1 MLPAF
6 SAPAVSGA
14 SLVPWRED
22 IPVPALPLG
31 SERLSLLGK
40 VAFASLCLLV
50 FSIPWEDAVTIAGFG
65 TIVRMIGA
73 VAVGLGAMAMLEKGK
88 LRRPTL
94 GHLLL
99 VLFVM
104 VAALSY
110 MWSLYPEGTL
120 TQTSTYIQLLIMV
133 WLIWELAAGLSQH
146 TRLMQA
152 YILGTCVSALDTIY
166 EFFFHQQ
173 SVYERYAGAKMDAN
187 DLGLMI
193 ALSIPFSYYLMIQSR
208 GKIVWLYRLHMIL
221 ALTTVALTASRGAAF
236 STLVALAIVPL
247 TQSRL
252 TRRQKTAVLLSLALC
267 VSGIL
272 FFAPETSWERLSTVP
287 GEFERGT
294 MSGRTLIWSAGWQIF
309 REHPVIGI
317 GANAFRVVVSRVLAE
332 PIRLGAA
339 SPAPPAHN
347 TFLSVLVEQGVIGF
361 ALFCALLGWLAL
373 TVRAMPALPRQL
385 WSVSITVWAVG
396 VSSLTWEMR
405 KPTWFL
411 FGLLMAQAA
420 VWFRGSAAM
429 RSATYLMDGDDLR
442 PQAQKATFALTD

>member
-6 SAPAVSGA
+6 SAPAVSGS
-14 SLVPWRED
+14 SLAPWQGD
-22 IPVPALPLG
+22 SPAPALPLG
-31 SERLSLLGK
+31 AERLSLLGK
-40 VAFASLCLLV
+40 VAFGSLYLLV

-73 VAVGLGAMAMLEKGK
+73 VSVGLGAMVMLERGK

-120 TQTSTYIQLLIMV
+120 AQTSTYIQLLVMV
-133 WLIWELAAGLSQH
+133 WLIWELAAGLSQQ

-152 YILGTCVSALDTIY
+152 YVLGTCVSALDTIY
-166 EFFFHQQ
+166 QFFFHLQ

-187 DLGLMI
+187 DLGLMM
-193 ALSIPFSYYLMIQSR
+193 ALSIPFSYFLLIQSR
-208 GKIVWLYRLHMIL
+208 GKIVWLYRLHIIL
-221 ALTTVALTASRGAAF
+221 ALTTVVLTASRGAAL
-236 STLVALAIVPL
+236 STVVALAIVPL

-252 TRRQKTAVLLSLALC
+252 TRRQKTAVLLSLALF
-267 VSGIL
+267 VSGVL
-272 FFAPETSWERLSTVP
+272 FFVPETSWERLSTVP
-287 GEFERGT
+287 SEFERGT
-294 MSGRTLIWSAGWQIF
+294 MSGRTLIWGAGWQIF
-309 REHPVIGI
+309 REHPLIGI

-347 TFLSVLVEQGVIGF
+347 TFLSVLVEQGVMGF
-361 ALFCALLGWLAL
+361 ALFCSLLGWLAL
-373 TVRAMPALPRQL
+373 SVRAMPALPRQL
-385 WSVSITVWAVG
+385 WSVCLTVWAVG

-405 KPTWFL
+405 KPTWFV
-411 FGLLMAQAA
+411 FGLLMVQIAA
-420 VWFRGSAAM
+420 WCIGRETRYSTA
-429 RSATYLMDGDDLR
+429 RLMDDADLR
-442 PQAQKATFALTD
+442 LEAQKATAALRI